1 VARSGVADGN
11 GAGPAQCLGEMLGEL
26 LPSVTAWTDRRLPAW
41 ARRRVDACD
50 LVQDAALALLRH
62 ADKLAGASPRAI
74 RAYLLRTLRNRICD
88 EVRRAG
94 KVEVRG
100 LTYESTVVD
109 RRPSPLADSIA
120 RERARRYEAGLRQLS
135 CGERELVRGRYELG
149 LSYRE
154 LAARTGHAT
163 ADAARMAA
171 RRAIARLEAATSA
184 GG

>member
-1 VARSGVADGN
+1 VARPGVAVEDA
-11 GAGPAQCLGEMLGEL
+11 AGPARKLGEMLGEL
-26 LPSVTAWTDRRLPAW
+26 LPSATEWTERRLPTW

-62 ADKLAGASPRAI
+62 AERLAGASPRAI

-100 LTYESTVVD
+100 LVYESTVAD

-120 RERARRYEAGLRQLS
+120 RERSRQYRAGLRQLS
-135 CGERELVRGRYELG
+135 SGERELVRGRYELG

-171 RRAIARLEAATSA
+171 RRAVARLEAAASA